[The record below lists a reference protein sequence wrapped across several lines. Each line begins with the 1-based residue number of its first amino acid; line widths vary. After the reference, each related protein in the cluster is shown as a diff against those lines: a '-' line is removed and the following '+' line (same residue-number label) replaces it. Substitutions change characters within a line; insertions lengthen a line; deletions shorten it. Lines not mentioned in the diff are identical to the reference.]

1 MAYQQLELDR
11 EGAVAFV
18 TLNRP
23 DVRNAFNAELIDELT
38 DCFQQ
43 LSRDGELRAVVIG
56 GAGKAFCAGADLN
69 WMRDS
74 IDQSEEAN
82 REGARRMAAMFR
94 AVDEAPFPVIGRV
107 QKAAFGGGL
116 GLVSVCD
123 VVVAD
128 EDAKFSFSET
138 RLGLAPA
145 VIAPFALRK
154 IGLTQARRYFL
165 SAEVFSAADAQRLGL
180 VHEVCDGADLDDHV
194 KSFTSRFL
202 KNGPNAVREAKAH
215 IHRMAE
221 MPFEETLED
230 SVGQIAQL
238 RTSEEGQEGVR
249 AFLEKQ
255 TPSWAITDDDDD

>member
-1 MAYQQLELDR
+1 MAYQQLKLDQD
-11 EGAVAFV
+11 GPVAFV

-38 DCFQQ
+38 ECFRE
-43 LSRDGELRAVVIG
+43 LSGDSELRAVVIG

-74 IDQSEEAN
+74 IDQSEAAN

-94 AVDEAPFPVIGRV
+94 TVDEAPFPVIGRV

-116 GLVSVCD
+116 GLVCVCD

-128 EDAKFSFSET
+128 DDATFSFSET

-154 IGLTQARRYFL
+154 VGLAQARRYFL

-180 VHEVCDGADLDDHV
+180 VHEVCDEAELDEHV
-194 KSFTSRFL
+194 KSFTNRFL

-221 MPFEETLED
+221 MPFEEALED
-230 SVGQIAQL
+230 SAGQIAQL

-249 AFLEKQ
+249 AFLEKR